1 MPQNQKVFISY
12 APEDGDR
19 CEPIIRALK
28 DNGLKCWRAPV
39 TVPAA
44 PIAPGDALSADA
56 RRELE
61 QRAVFIRLCTSA
73 TQASPS
79 VQAEAAAFRQLQTAE
94 RQRSRSDMRLF
105 VDIILDAAY
114 QSAPGDGADLAIN
127 AADRPVSAWIVAL
140 DQRLGKLKATRE
152 IDRRVLTVLVGIA
165 VLIGFLLLV
174 YAALH
179 VYTFGVARPR

>member
-28 DNGLKCWRAPV
+28 DNGFKCWRAPV
-39 TVPAA
+39 TVSTA

-61 QRAVFIRLCTSA
+61 QRAVFMRLCTPA
-73 TQASPS
+73 TQTSSS
-79 VQAEAAAFRQLQTAE
+79 VQAEAAGFRQLQAAE
-94 RQRSRSDMRLF
+94 RQHGRSDMRLF
-105 VDIILDAAY
+105 VDLILDAAY
-114 QSAPGDGADLAIN
+114 QPAPGDGADLTIN
-127 AADRPVSAWIVAL
+127 AAGRPVSAWIVAL
-140 DQRLGKLKATRE
+140 DQRVGKLKATRE
-152 IDRRVLTVLVGIA
+152 IDRRMLTALVTVA

-179 VYTFGVARPR
+179 VHTFGIARPR